1 MAKPKNTKK
10 HDAKPEKV
18 RVSHTIDASLYRR
31 FRIAAAELDITES
44 DLFELLVTD
53 RLSAVHSRGVP
64 ENLKN
69 GTSDLGQGIGAPGE
83 PPVPTVR
90 IPNVQNR
97 LNDIA
102 RRAHGPV
109 DDALDGLVNESA

>member
-44 DLFELLVTD
+44 DLLELLVTD

-69 GTSDLGQGIGAPGE
+69 GIFEPGQGTGASAE
-83 PPVPTVR
+83 PVAPTVR
-90 IPNVQNR
+90 IPGVQSR

-102 RRAHGPV
+102 RRAHGPI
-109 DDALDGLVNESA
+109 DDALDGLVSE